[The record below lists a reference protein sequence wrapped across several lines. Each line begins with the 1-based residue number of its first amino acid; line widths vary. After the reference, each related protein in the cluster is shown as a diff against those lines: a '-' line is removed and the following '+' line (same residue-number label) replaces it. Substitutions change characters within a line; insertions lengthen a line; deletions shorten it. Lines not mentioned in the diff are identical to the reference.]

1 MCVDE
6 GFVMAGEHQA
16 GESLVSVAEWSTCT
30 VLSACP
36 GLASAL
42 KPVQTST
49 GATGTSQAFPV

>member
-1 MCVDE
+1 
-6 GFVMAGEHQA
+6 MAGEQQA
-16 GESLVSVAEWSTCT
+16 GGSMVSVAEQSICT

-49 GATGTSQAFPV
+49 NATGTSGVILLLTSRAFPV